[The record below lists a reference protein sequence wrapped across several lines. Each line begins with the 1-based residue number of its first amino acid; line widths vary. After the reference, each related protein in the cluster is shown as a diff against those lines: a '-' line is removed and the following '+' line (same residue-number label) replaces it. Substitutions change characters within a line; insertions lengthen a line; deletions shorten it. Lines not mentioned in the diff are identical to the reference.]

1 MKNVFARQN
10 RQLLFRFYLIIV
22 VGLIATA
29 TVLDFSFSRLQD
41 SLAPAPNQWVEG
53 HFRLIETRL
62 AELPQAA
69 WPQAVTGLEAQLG
82 FPVRI
87 LPMDHV
93 VRTGEAASGTQE
105 VFDDEGRSSYF
116 RHSSGL
122 DVAIQI
128 GPVASREAS
137 ENILM
142 QLIPPLFYLS
152 IFVFVGL
159 WLRPLLRD
167 LNLITNS
174 ARDFAEDYRQPVKTL
189 DKTTSLRDLAAN
201 FDDMSSRI
209 RGLIQGQKELTSALS
224 HEMRTPLARIRF
236 AMAVIGDKNR
246 ADIGEELESIEQDVQ
261 EIDQLIGTMLDYAR
275 LDHPDREMNW
285 QLTPVDE
292 WLERTAGKCRIQS
305 HELRVENDLP
315 SQMVRMDPHLMELA
329 LSNLL
334 VNACRYARKL
344 VRLRFT
350 TDDTC
355 YLLSVEDD
363 GQGIP
368 AADREAVFKAFTR
381 LDNSRNRETGGYG
394 LGLAIVARIA
404 ALHGGCAL
412 AEQSDLGGA
421 RMVVAWPK
429 DSQTPTA

>member
-53 HFRLIETRL
+53 HFRLIETQL
-62 AELPQAA
+62 AELPQAE
-69 WPQAVTGLEAQLG
+69 WPQAVAGLEAQLG

-87 LPMDHV
+87 LPTDHV
-93 VRTGEAASGTQE
+93 VRTGDAASGTQE
-105 VFDDEGRSSYF
+105 VFDDEGQSSFF
-116 RHSSGL
+116 RHSSAL
-122 DVAIQI
+122 DVGIQI
-128 GPVASREAS
+128 GPVVSKQAS

-209 RGLIQGQKELTSALS
+209 RGLIQAQKELTSALS

-236 AMAVIGDKNR
+236 AMAVIGDNNR

-275 LDHPDREMNW
+275 LDHPDMEMNW
-285 QLTPVDE
+285 QFTPVDE
-292 WLERTAGKCRIQS
+292 WLEQTASKCRIQS
-305 HELRVENDLP
+305 HELRVEKDLP
-315 SQMVRMDPHLMELA
+315 SQLIGR
-329 LSNLL
+329 
-334 VNACRYARKL
+334 CR
-344 VRLRFT
+344 
-350 TDDTC
+350 
-355 YLLSVEDD
+355 
-363 GQGIP
+363 
-368 AADREAVFKAFTR
+368 
-381 LDNSRNRETGGYG
+381 
-394 LGLAIVARIA
+394 
-404 ALHGGCAL
+404 
-412 AEQSDLGGA
+412 
-421 RMVVAWPK
+421 
-429 DSQTPTA
+429 

>member
-10 RQLLFRFYLIIV
+10 RQLLFRFYLLIV
-22 VGLIATA
+22 VGLIAVA

-41 SLAPAPNQWVEG
+41 SLTPAPSQWVEG
-53 HFRLIETRL
+53 HLRLIETQL
-62 AELPQAA
+62 AELPQAQ
-69 WPQAVTGLEAQLG
+69 WPQAAAGLEAQLG

-87 LPMDHV
+87 LPMDQV
-93 VRTGEAASGTQE
+93 VRTGEAASATQE
-105 VFDDEGRSSYF
+105 VFDDEGQSAFF
-116 RHSSGL
+116 RFSPVL
-122 DVAIQI
+122 DAGIQI
-128 GPVASREAS
+128 GPVASKQS
-137 ENILM
+137 PENIL
-142 QLIPPLFYLS
+142 LRFIPPLFYLS

-174 ARDFAEDYRQPVKTL
+174 ARDFAADYRQPVKTL
-189 DKTTSLRDLAAN
+189 DKTTSLKDLAAN

-209 RGLIQGQKELTSALS
+209 RGLIQNQKELTSALS

-236 AMAVIGDKNR
+236 AMAVIGDENR
-246 ADIGEELESIEQDVQ
+246 TDISEELESIEQDVR
-261 EIDQLIGTMLDYAR
+261 EIDELIGTMLDYAR
-275 LDHPDREMNW
+275 LDHPDTEMNW
-285 QLTPVDE
+285 QLTPADE
-292 WLERTAGKCRIQS
+292 WLQQTASKCRLPG
-305 HELRVENDLP
+305 HEVRVENDL
-315 SQMVRMDPHLMELA
+315 SLQMIRMDPHLMQLA

-334 VNACRYARKL
+334 VNACRYARKSVHL
-344 VRLRFT
+344 KLKS
-350 TDDTC
+350 DDTR

-368 AADREAVFKAFTR
+368 ATDREAVFKAFTR

-404 ALHGGCAL
+404 ALHGGSAL

-429 DSQTPTA
+429 VS

>member
-1 MKNVFARQN
+1 MKNVFGRQN

-22 VGLIATA
+22 GGLITIAI
-29 TVLDFSFSRLQD
+29 VLDFSFSRLQD
-41 SLAPAPNQWVEG
+41 SLEPTPDQWIEG
-53 HFRLIETRL
+53 HLRLIEAQL
-62 AELPQAA
+62 AELPQAQ
-69 WPQAVTGLEAQLG
+69 WPLVVADLEAQLG

-87 LPMDHV
+87 LPTDNV
-93 VRTGEAASGTQE
+93 VHTGEAAGGTQE
-105 VFDDEGRSSYF
+105 VFDDEGRSSFF
-116 RHSSGL
+116 RHSPTL
-122 DVAIQI
+122 DAGIQI
-128 GPVASREAS
+128 GPVATNGSS
-137 ENILM
+137 ENVL
-142 QLIPPLFYLS
+142 LRFIPPLFYLS

-174 ARDFAEDYRQPVKTL
+174 ARDFAEDYRRPVKTL
-189 DKTTSLRDLAAN
+189 DNTTSLRELAAN

-236 AMAVIGDKNR
+236 AMAVIGDKNK
-246 ADIGEELESIEQDVQ
+246 ADIGEELESIEQDVR

-275 LDHPDREMNW
+275 LDHPDMEMNW
-285 QLTPVDE
+285 QLTPADE
-292 WLERTAGKCRIQS
+292 WLEQTASKCRILV
-305 HELRVENDLP
+305 HELRVENELT
-315 SQMVRMDPHLMELA
+315 SRIVRMDPHLMELA

-334 VNACRYARKL
+334 VNACRYARSL

-350 TDDTC
+350 RTGTRFQLC
-355 YLLSVEDD
+355 VEDD

-368 AADREAVFKAFTR
+368 AADREAIFKAFTR

-404 ALHGGCAL
+404 TLHGGSAL
-412 AEQSDLGGA
+412 AEQSELGGA
-421 RMVVAWPK
+421 RIVIVWPK
-429 DSQTPTA
+429 DSETS